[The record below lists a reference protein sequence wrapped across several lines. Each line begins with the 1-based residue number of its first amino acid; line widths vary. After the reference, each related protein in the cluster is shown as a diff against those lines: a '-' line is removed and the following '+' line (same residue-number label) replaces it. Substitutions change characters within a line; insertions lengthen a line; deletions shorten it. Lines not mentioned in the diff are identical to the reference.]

1 MRRQGAESI
10 LAIMDLAPRESWFRP
25 ASAQPDTM
33 RSFPDRDR
41 SASTTL
47 RIRQTSTE
55 AQGKLEIDQSRFDGY
70 RAGRCGR
77 LAARL
82 VFVDDSRGLF
92 QRPSWKT
99 LRRSS
104 TAYILNEFLPGEDPD
119 ELTDSTPLITGGI
132 LDSITTLKL
141 VVFLEEH
148 FGITVEAHEAGIEHL
163 DSIGQIA
170 RLVAEK
176 KQAA

>member
-1 MRRQGAESI
+1 ME
-10 LAIMDLAPRESWFRP
+10 
-25 ASAQPDTM
+25 
-33 RSFPDRDR
+33 
-41 SASTTL
+41 
-47 RIRQTSTE
+47 
-55 AQGKLEIDQSRFDGY
+55 EIEKVVHG
-70 RAGRCGR
+70 
-77 LAARL
+77 
-82 VFVDDSRGLF
+82 
-92 QRPSWKT
+92 
-99 LRRSS
+99 
-104 TAYILNEFLPGEDPD
+104 YILNEFLPGEDPR
-119 ELTDSTPLITGGI
+119 ELTNRTPLITGGI